1 MPRRLIKRVMP
12 DPETIRRHKSLQ
24 CLGSLLEKRRLWRL
38 NRHSVA
44 LACLTGLFVA
54 FIPVPFQ
61 MLLAAVLAIGIHANL
76 PISVALV
83 WVTNPL
89 TMPPIFFGAYKVGA
103 WMLGMPATVSD
114 FHMTAEGFL
123 HSLAMIWKPF
133 LVGCLVSGLAVG
145 LVGYIASHLLWRGYV
160 VYRYR
165 RRQHQRLATVASS

>member
-1 MPRRLIKRVMP
+1 MPRQLIQRVMP

-24 CLGSLLEKRRLWRL
+24 CLGKLLEKSCLWRL

-61 MLLAAVLAIGIHANL
+61 MLLAAAMAIGIHANL

-89 TMPPIFFGAYKVGA
+89 TMPPIFFAAYKVGA
-103 WMLGMPATVSD
+103 WILGMPTKVSD
-114 FHMTAEGFL
+114 FHVSAEWFL
-123 HSLAMIWKPF
+123 HSLATIWKPF
-133 LVGCLVSGLAVG
+133 LLGCLVSGLAVG
-145 LVGYIASHLLWRGYV
+145 VAGYIGSHLLWRGYV

-165 RRQHQRLATVASS
+165 RRRHERLAGITSS

>member
-1 MPRRLIKRVMP
+1 MP

-24 CLGSLLEKRRLWRL
+24 CLGKLLDKTALWRL

-44 LACLTGLFVA
+44 LAFLTGLFVA

-61 MLLAAVLAIGIHANL
+61 MLLAAIMAIGIHANL

-89 TMPPIFFGAYKVGA
+89 TMPPLFFFAYKVGV
-103 WMLGMPATVSD
+103 WILGVPAKAFAFQASADWV
-114 FHMTAEGFL
+114 F
-123 HSLAMIWKPF
+123 HSLANIWKPF
-133 LVGCLVSGLAVG
+133 LLGCLVSGLVLG
-145 LVGYIASHLLWRGYV
+145 LLGYIGSHLLWRGYV

-165 RRQHQRLATVASS
+165 RRKEARFAHSS

>member
-1 MPRRLIKRVMP
+1 MP
-12 DPETIRRHKSLQ
+12 DPETVRGHKHLQ
-24 CLGSLLEKRRLWRL
+24 CLGKLLEKGCLWRL

-61 MLLAAVLAIGIHANL
+61 MLLAAVMAIGMHANL

-89 TMPPIFFGAYKVGA
+89 TMPPLFYGAYKVGA
-103 WMLGMPATVSD
+103 WILGVPATMAAD
-114 FHMTAEGFL
+114 FHASAEWLL
-123 HSLAMIWKPF
+123 HSLATIWKPF
-133 LVGCLVSGLAVG
+133 LLGCLVSGLAVG
-145 LVGYIASHLLWRGYV
+145 IAGYIGSHLLWRGYV

-165 RRQHQRLATVASS
+165 RRRHARLATATFS

>member
-1 MPRRLIKRVMP
+1 MIQRFMP

-24 CLGSLLEKRRLWRL
+24 CLGKLLDKTCLWRL

-61 MLLAAVLAIGIHANL
+61 MLLAATMAIGIHANL

-89 TMPPIFFGAYKVGA
+89 TMPPLFFFAYKVGV
-103 WMLGMPATVSD
+103 WILGVPAKAFT
-114 FHMTAEGFL
+114 FHASADWFL
-123 HSLAMIWKPF
+123 HGLATIWKPF
-133 LVGCLVSGLAVG
+133 LLGCLVSGLVLGLAGYVG
-145 LVGYIASHLLWRGYV
+145 SHLLWRGYV
-160 VYRYR
+160 VYRHR
-165 RRQHQRLATVASS
+165 RRHKAHLAHSS

>member
-1 MPRRLIKRVMP
+1 MPRKLIQRYMP

-24 CLGSLLEKRRLWRL
+24 CLGSLLDKGCLWRL

-61 MLLAAVLAIGIHANL
+61 MLIAAALAIGIHANL

-89 TMPPIFFGAYKVGA
+89 TMPPIFFFAYKVGA
-103 WMLGMPATVSD
+103 WMLGTAPQPFAFHASAHWLFHGLVTV
-114 FHMTAEGFL
+114 
-123 HSLAMIWKPF
+123 WKPF
-133 LVGCLVSGLAVG
+133 LLGCLISGLAVG
-145 LVGYIASHLLWRGYV
+145 VVGYIGSHLLWRGYV
-160 VYRYR
+160 VYRHR
-165 RRQHQRLATVASS
+165 RRRIARLAATSS

>member
-1 MPRRLIKRVMP
+1 MPRRLIKRYMP

-24 CLGSLLEKRRLWRL
+24 CLGRLLDKGCLWRL
-38 NRHSVA
+38 NRHSVS

-61 MLLAAVLAIGIHANL
+61 MLIAATVAIGIHANL

-89 TMPPIFFGAYKVGA
+89 TMPPIFFFAYKVGT
-103 WMLGMPATVSD
+103 WILGVPVKVATFHVSAGW
-114 FHMTAEGFL
+114 FM
-123 HSLAMIWKPF
+123 HSLATIWKPF
-133 LVGCLVSGLAVG
+133 LLGCLVSGLVVG
-145 LVGYIASHLLWRGYV
+145 LAGYIGSHLLWRGYV

-165 RRQHQRLATVASS
+165 RRQEMRLAHRS